1 MFNTTQK
8 IFKNKPVSIVDTLLL
23 DDRKRKLLK
32 KTEHNYLIGV
42 VKYLCDQHGFKC
54 GFVGSYDEDSKKVIR
69 EVSYGYKDDV
79 NRFVYDIQDT
89 VCDQVIGGEICVFLD
104 KVQELFPKDETLKKH
119 SINSYVGLPLFS
131 LNKSPLGIVA
141 LMGGRA
147 LVSSENVI
155 DDLELFL
162 SKTEQE
168 LGRVLLDEPLVMP
181 YKDFIQVFENSN
193 DVFFKVQHD
202 ENNEQIDL
210 ILSPSS
216 KKMFGYSEN
225 EIKSLN
231 FNELFFASEE
241 RELFL
246 RFIYEGEPLRNYPLT
261 LKKNNGT
268 IIYVQIDCECLVQ
281 NLSQNVKFSIRGII
295 KDVTKQYKENLR
307 TEIAYVIARKSERR
321 LTNIKTLV
329 EFIRVILSEVV
340 DLSSF
345 YVSLHDV
352 EKNELYLPDFYDQ
365 ESKEMGQEFRIPFEN
380 SITEH
385 IIKSNQSLITDRNGL
400 LELIGENSILI
411 RSKLPESFV
420 GMPLKSEGKCCGVMV
435 MQSYKKNHQY
445 TKEDIDLFQF
455 IVTQVSYVVE
465 RTLWQDILIK
475 KEEHYRSLIENSS
488 EIFGIVSERGI
499 LEYVSESVKRIT
511 GYDTSD
517 FIGRNYEE
525 FLVEDSFEGLLEI
538 KRNTLKNQ
546 HELLTIITKDGKK
559 KYLETSVNR
568 DKRKTIFNAKD
579 ITSKIVAERKR
590 DNSLKQVNDLR
601 NALNYSSAIYFI
613 DSKSFKII
621 DVNKQIIFLSGY
633 TKKELIG
640 QSPLV
645 FNPKTYNVKDWIK
658 TWDKVKS
665 GNVWQGEKSYQN
677 KDGSIYWVYETIAP
691 AIGVNGKIS
700 QFISIQFDITK
711 QNATKR
717 NLIREV
723 IEAQDIERERFAMEL
738 HDGLGQV
745 LLAAKMNLNALS
757 DSSDEFEENS
767 REILDNSINLL
778 TEAVQE
784 ARSISHGLM
793 SRVLNRFGLAYA
805 IDEIINNV
813 NSNKKIYFEFKHN
826 IKDVRF
832 GEELEMGLYRTLQEL
847 IKNIIKHS
855 KANKSR
861 IKIIK
866 TEKEISID
874 IMDNGIGIKKET
886 IERPKSGGIGLRN
899 IKSRIEYLGGV
910 FVIAE
915 NIKTGTRIKILIT
928 L

>member
-1 MFNTTQK
+1 MFNAPKK
-8 IFKNKPVSIVDTLLL
+8 IYKENPVSLVDTYLL
-23 DDRKRKLLK
+23 DDRKRQLLK
-32 KTEHNYLIGV
+32 KTEHNYLIDV
-42 VKYLCDQHGFKC
+42 VKYLCDQHGFKL
-54 GFVGSYDEDSKKVIR
+54 GFIGSYNEESKKVIR
-69 EVSYGYKDDV
+69 EACYGCKDDA
-79 NRFVYDIQDT
+79 NGFVYDVHDT
-89 VCDQVIGGEICVFLD
+89 VCDQVIGGEFLVFLD
-104 KVQELFPKDETLKKH
+104 KVQELFPKDKTLKRH
-119 SINSYVGLPLFS
+119 SIKSYVGVPLFS
-131 LNKSPLGIVA
+131 LNRSPLGIIA
-141 LMGGRA
+141 LMGDLP

-155 DDLELFL
+155 KDLELFL

-168 LGRVLLDEPLVMP
+168 LGRILLDEPIVMP

-193 DVFFKVQHD
+193 DVFFNVQYD
-202 ENNEQIDL
+202 KNNEQIDL
-210 ILSPSS
+210 ILSPSG
-216 KKMFGYSEN
+216 KRMFEYSEN

-231 FNELFFASEE
+231 FHELFFVSEE
-241 RELFL
+241 RDLFL
-246 RFIYEGEPLRNYPLT
+246 RFIKEGEPLKNYPLT
-261 LKKNNGT
+261 LKKKNGT
-268 IIYVQIDCECLVQ
+268 IIYVQIDCEFLVH
-281 NLSQNVKFSIRGII
+281 NLAQNVDFSIRGII
-295 KDVTKQYKENLR
+295 KDVTQQYKENLR

-345 YVSLHDV
+345 YVGLHDV
-352 EKNELYLPDFYDQ
+352 EKNELYLPAFYDQ
-365 ESKEMGQEFRIPFEN
+365 ESKRMGVEFRIPFEN

-385 IIKSNQSLITDRNGL
+385 IIKSNRSLITDRNGL
-400 LELIGENSILI
+400 LELIGEKSILI
-411 RSKLPESFV
+411 RGKLPESFV

-435 MQSYKKNHQY
+435 MQSYKKDHQY

-475 KEEHYRSLIENSS
+475 KEEHYRLLIENSS

-499 LEYVSESVKRIT
+499 IEYVSESVKRIT
-511 GYDTSD
+511 GYGTSD
-517 FIGRNYEE
+517 FIGRNFGE
-525 FLVEDSFEGLLEI
+525 FLVEDSFELLLDS
-538 KRNTLKNQ
+538 KRNTLRNQ

-568 DKRKTIFNAKD
+568 DKRKIIFNAKD

-601 NALNYSSAIYFI
+601 NALNYSSAIYFV
-613 DSKSFKII
+613 DYKSFKII
-621 DVNKQIIFLSGY
+621 DVNKQIISLSGY

-640 QSPLV
+640 QSPLL
-645 FNPKTYNVKDWIK
+645 FNSKKYNVNDWTE
-658 TWDKVKS
+658 TWNKVKS
-665 GNVWQGEKSYQN
+665 GKVWQGEKSYQN
-677 KDGSIYWVYETIAP
+677 KDGSIYWVYETITP
-691 AIGVNGKIS
+691 TIGLNGKIS

-723 IEAQDIERERFAMEL
+723 IEAQDSERERFAMEL

-745 LLAAKMNLNALS
+745 LLAAKMNLNVLS
-757 DSSDEFEENS
+757 DSPGEFEGNS
-767 REILDNSINLL
+767 REILNNSINLL
-778 TEAVQE
+778 TDAVQE

-793 SRVLNRFGLAYA
+793 SRVLNKFGLAYA
-805 IDEIINNV
+805 IDEIISNV
-813 NSNKKIYFEFKHN
+813 NSNNKIHFEFKHN
-826 IKDVRF
+826 IKDIRF

-855 KANKSR
+855 KAEKSF

-866 TEKEISID
+866 KEKEISID
-874 IMDNGIGIKKET
+874 IIDDGIGIKKET
-886 IERPKSGGIGLRN
+886 IEKSKTGGIGLRN
-899 IKSRIEYLGGV
+899 IQSRIEYLGGV
-910 FVIAE
+910 FLIAE